1 MITLIQVIKG
11 KFILINTWFRYI
23 VNIDWHY
30 NTKYFFH
37 ILGLTPNTLYKI
49 RVKAGTVM
57 GYPDL
62 PSDDSQWVE
71 YRTAG
76 NTNGQY
82 NTGDVVR
89 MEISVTQGGSQNGKM
104 SVLYKGDT

>member
-1 MITLIQVIKG
+1 M
-11 KFILINTWFRYI
+11 
-23 VNIDWHY
+23 
-30 NTKYFFH
+30 
-37 ILGLTPNTLYKI
+37 YKI

>member
-1 MITLIQVIKG
+1 
-11 KFILINTWFRYI
+11 
-23 VNIDWHY
+23 
-30 NTKYFFH
+30 
-37 ILGLTPNTLYKI
+37 
-49 RVKAGTVM
+49 M

-89 MEISVTQGGSQNGKM
+89 MEISFTQGGSQNGKM